1 MARSKT
7 LDQFF
12 LLFTAIILIVGLL
25 WLYSFLDH
33 RGFSN
38 KMSFFI
44 GYNALMMFVLTW
56 QGLALFRRTPRF
68 WLLHGSWVVAHIVI
82 AMIWARSGY
91 LVELCALVLPLE
103 AYLYYIISRDRLL
116 RSLRDSAVA
125 RVEGSLV

>member
-12 LLFTAIILIVGLL
+12 LLFTAIAFVVGLL

-38 KMSFFI
+38 RMSFFI
-44 GYNALMMFVLTW
+44 VYNALMVFVVTW
-56 QGLALFRRTPRF
+56 QGLVLFHRTPGF
-68 WLLHGSWVVAHIVI
+68 WLFHGSWVVAHIVI
-82 AMIWARSGY
+82 ATIWARSGY

-103 AYLYYIISRDRLL
+103 AYLYYIISRDRLR